1 MATSIESLPPPGL
14 DREGL
19 DNLLQAFPRGR
30 LSEIVGPRSSGGS
43 SLLLALLARAA
54 RRGVTALIDA
64 SDTLDPAVAAHAG
77 LDLRRLLWVRC
88 GGRLPVAWRAVDLL
102 LRCPGFAA
110 IALDVGESASA
121 PPGIGVRLQ
130 RAVAGGESM
139 LVVRGPRH
147 LLGSATALVVSVRRV
162 RTRWNSQGGGGVSG
176 RSGAAPPQNRFG
188 APRPLRLGG
197 FVSEARVVR
206 SRSDP
211 CLAMPERAW
220 LLEWR
225 A

>member
-19 DNLLQAFPRGR
+19 DNLLQAFPQGR

-162 RTRWNSQGGGGVSG
+162 RTRWI
-176 RSGAAPPQNRFG
+176 G

-211 CLAMPERAW
+211 RLAMPERAW

-225 A
+225 T